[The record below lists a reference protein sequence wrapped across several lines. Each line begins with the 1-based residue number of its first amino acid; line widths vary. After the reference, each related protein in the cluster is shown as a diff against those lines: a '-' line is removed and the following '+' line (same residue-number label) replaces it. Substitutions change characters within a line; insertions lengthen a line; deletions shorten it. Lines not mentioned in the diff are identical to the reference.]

1 MERNMVGRN
10 PVEAYSHPTYTIS
23 NKNSSS
29 LEFIDK
35 K

>member
-1 MERNMVGRN
+1 MVEQN
-10 PVEAYSHPTYTIS
+10 IMEAYSHPTYTIF

-29 LEFIDK
+29 LEFINK